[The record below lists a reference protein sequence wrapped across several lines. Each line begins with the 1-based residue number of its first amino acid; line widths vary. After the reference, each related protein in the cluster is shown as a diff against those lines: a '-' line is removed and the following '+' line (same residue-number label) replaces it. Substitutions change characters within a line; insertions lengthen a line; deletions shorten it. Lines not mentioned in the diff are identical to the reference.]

1 MPVTNINKKSRFI
14 FYILATVFFVVIF
27 SRLRLMD
34 HADDVVFSHALDSK
48 GIIDYL
54 YQRYFL
60 WSGRVFIEAI
70 MVSTIKYHMLWKV
83 FIPASVILMSYLM
96 WSAFMRDAVEKYSA
110 MSISLILILCI
121 DGGVAGDAQWWVT
134 GFYNYLMPMVCGLFV
149 IDRAI
154 NAVKFKKITIVT
166 IAISGLIATSCE
178 QIAISMIIVCI
189 SLTVKDIINKRK
201 ITPIAMITL
210 LIFFGSAINLLS
222 PGSQSRFYTE
232 AARYMPQIIDMSIW
246 QKSIIGVD
254 RLVEN
259 ISASKNILFLAC
271 CFVFIS
277 FKLSIQKTGIVEY
290 MQILICSI
298 ALISVAIGYSA
309 YMNGI
314 SILSYQGK
322 FTISPFG
329 DYHSYIYYT
338 VFLLALM
345 SMAIGTIC
353 DSNGKINLDAFISIL
368 SGTIVT
374 VAIGLSPTAYA
385 SNERVLYVFNICMII
400 YILCIIRRL
409 RINKEKENT

>member
-1 MPVTNINKKSRFI
+1 MPATNINKKSQII
-14 FYILATVFFVVIF
+14 FYTLATVFFVVVF
-27 SRLRLMD
+27 SRLRLMNY
-34 HADDVVFSHALDSK
+34 ADDVTFSQAINNK

-54 YQRYFL
+54 HQRYFL

-70 MVSTIKYHMLWKV
+70 MVSTIKFHIFWKV
-83 FIPASVILMSYLM
+83 LIPASVISMSYLM

-154 NAVKFKKITIVT
+154 NSVKFKKITIVT
-166 IAISGLIATSCE
+166 IVISGLIATSCE
-178 QIAISMIIVCI
+178 QIAISIIIVCL
-189 SLTVKDIINKRK
+189 SLIVKDTINKRK
-201 ITPIAMITL
+201 ITPIVMITL
-210 LIFFGSAINLLS
+210 LIFVGSAVNLLS

-232 AARYMPQIIDMSIW
+232 AARYMPQIIDMSVW

-254 RLVEN
+254 RLIEN
-259 ISASKNILFLAC
+259 ISASRNILFMLC

-298 ALISVAIGYSA
+298 ALISVAISYST

-314 SILSYQGK
+314 SILNYQGK
-322 FTISPFG
+322 FIISPFG

-338 VFLLALM
+338 VFLLALL

-353 DSNGKINLDAFISIL
+353 DNKGKINFDAFISIS

-400 YILCIIRRL
+400 YISCLIKRL
-409 RINKEKENT
+409 STNKVKGNI